1 MTNTDIDT
9 NYKRMYWAQV
19 QKNKELE
26 NRLKLSLDNP
36 NIGRIVEGNITKLL
50 KNRNKKDF
58 GFIKFENAEYYFD
71 ASDIQNPLIF
81 TDLIFGNKYRFKLK
95 ESRDKRLGINK
106 LQAHILQ
113 PIQEID
119 FTYDF
124 MKTSLDINIAKTEQ
138 KDVSEG
144 DLVSFNYKGDFQFGL
159 VKRITP
165 KTKRVVFLDSRLCY
179 GRHYFKK
186 THEQSLVSRKFTIY
200 YN

>member
-1 MTNTDIDT
+1 MANTDIDT

-19 QKNKELE
+19 HKNKELE
-26 NRLKLSLDNP
+26 NRLKSSPYNP

-58 GFIKFENAEYYFD
+58 GFIKFENTEYYFD
-71 ASDIQNPLIF
+71 ASDIENPLIF
-81 TDLIFGNKYRFKLK
+81 TDLILGDKYRFKLK
-95 ESRDKRLGINK
+95 ESRDKRIGINE

-124 MKTSLDINIAKTEQ
+124 MKTSLDVNVAKTEIG
-138 KDVSEG
+138 DVREG

-159 VKRITP
+159 VKRITLT
-165 KTKRVVFLDSRLCY
+165 TKRVVFLDSRLCY

-186 THEQSLVSRKFTIY
+186 THEESLVGRKFTIY

>member
-1 MTNTDIDT
+1 MANTDIDT

-26 NRLKLSLDNP
+26 NKLKSSQCNP

-58 GFIKFENAEYYFD
+58 GFIKFENSEYYFD
-71 ASDIQNPLIF
+71 ASDIENPLIF
-81 TDLIFGNKYRFKLK
+81 TDLILGNKYRFKLK

-124 MKTSLDINIAKTEQ
+124 MKTSLDVNIAKTEQ

-159 VKRITP
+159 VKRI
-165 KTKRVVFLDSRLCY
+165 
-179 GRHYFKK
+179 
-186 THEQSLVSRKFTIY
+186 
-200 YN
+200 